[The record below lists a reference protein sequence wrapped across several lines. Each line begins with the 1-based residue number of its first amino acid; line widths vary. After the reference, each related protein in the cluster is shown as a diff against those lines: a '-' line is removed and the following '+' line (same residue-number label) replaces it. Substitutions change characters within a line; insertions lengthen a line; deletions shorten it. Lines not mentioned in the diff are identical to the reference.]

1 MPDRHSRRTN
11 PKTRER
17 YAELAPAGRFG
28 TDWLYWTAYR
38 ECLPFHRTMMGETMS
53 PLIKSDAKMRLL
65 GSIPLFATC
74 NSRQLRRIA
83 ALTVALDLPAGEV
96 LCREGQA
103 GTEFF
108 VIVEGGAAVS
118 VKGRRRA
125 TIGAGGFC
133 GELAI
138 LDGGPRVASVST
150 TVPTRVLVL
159 SRSEFQDLLKLTPE
173 IALNLLRAMAGRL
186 RDADL
191 AQREQSAG
199 APIGS

>member
-1 MPDRHSRRTN
+1 
-11 PKTRER
+11 
-17 YAELAPAGRFG
+17 
-28 TDWLYWTAYR
+28 
-38 ECLPFHRTMMGETMS
+38 MS

-83 ALTVALDLPAGEV
+83 SLTVALDLPEGTV

-108 VIVEGGAAVS
+108 VIVDGAAAVS
-118 VKGRRRA
+118 VKGKHRA
-125 TIGAGGFC
+125 TIGPGGFC

-138 LDGGPRVASVST
+138 LDAGPRVASVKT
-150 TVPTRVLVL
+150 TVPTQVLVL

-186 RDADL
+186 READL
-191 AQREQSAG
+191 AQRGQLAG
-199 APIGS
+199 APVGT